1 VCARRIFRVLETGIP
16 PDIGYAD
23 GGQCGRRIAER
34 FPVLRAR
41 LRAQVYRALP
51 TPTGSRLSC
60 LRRYRGARQEAEKNP
75 YKAPLLLSV
84 NCIAAGFGS
93 TG

>member
-1 VCARRIFRVLETGIP
+1 VELCLP
-16 PDIGYAD
+16 P
-23 GGQCGRRIAER
+23 
-34 FPVLRAR
+34 RA
-41 LRAQVYRALP
+41 
-51 TPTGSRLSC
+51 
-60 LRRYRGARQEAEKNP
+60 ARQEAEKEA

>member
-1 VCARRIFRVLETGIP
+1 LP
-16 PDIGYAD
+16 S
-23 GGQCGRRIAER
+23 IAHANR
-34 FPVLRAR
+34 Q
-41 LRAQVYRALP
+41 QVEL
-51 TPTGSRLSC
+51 
-60 LRRYRGARQEAEKNP
+60 LRRYRGARQEAEKES

>member
-1 VCARRIFRVLETGIP
+1 VVVGGRP
-16 PDIGYAD
+16 P
-23 GGQCGRRIAER
+23 
-34 FPVLRAR
+34 RAPR
-41 LRAQVYRALP
+41 L
-51 TPTGSRLSC
+51 
-60 LRRYRGARQEAEKNP
+60 EAEKES